1 MGVNT
6 HFIATICV
14 MTVSVIVAT
23 PTTPLANVDDSQSR
37 DLSKS
42 LEDFGTLLYSQIAK
56 RSEQKNILFSPF
68 SIETNLAMLRLGA
81 TGQTAAEIDNALHLK
96 FNDGEK
102 LANSFE
108 KILSIY
114 QNSDFLQMANKIYI
128 KDDLELRDEFNK
140 LLAEHFFASAENVN
154 FTQNIKAAETINS
167 WVAAKTNQLIKDLV
181 SADDLSS
188 ETRLLLLNAIYFKG
202 EWEHAFPEEGT
213 RPQKFY
219 VDATNSVDVEMMHTY
234 GDYRYGKIDQLDATA
249 LEMPYKNS
257 DLYMLVI
264 LPNSRDALEDL
275 RIKLQSYSLQD
286 IRDNMALEKVTVK
299 MPKFKTEYTIELK
312 ETLKSLGIE
321 RMFSKDAELEKMTNS
336 SERLEVTKVLHKAFI
351 EVNENGTKAAA
362 STGMYNKNSCS
373 VVAPETLPFPP
384 VYIYRFVVDH
394 GFIYKI
400 VNSDGIEFFEGSQ
413 SEF

>member
-14 MTVSVIVAT
+14 MAVTVIVAT
-23 PTTPLANVDDSQSR
+23 PTTPLVNVDDSQLR

-96 FNDGEK
+96 YNDVEK

-128 KDDLELRDEFNK
+128 TDDLELRDEFNK
-140 LLAEHFFASAENVN
+140 LLAEHFYASAENVN
-154 FTQNIKAAETINS
+154 FTENIKAAETINS
-167 WVAAKTNQLIKDLV
+167 WVATKTNQLIKDLM
-181 SADDLSS
+181 SGDDLSA
-188 ETRLLLLNAIYFKG
+188 ETRLVLLNAIYFKG
-202 EWEHAFPEEGT
+202 EWEYAFPEEGT

-219 VDATNSVDVEMMHTY
+219 VDATNSVEVEMMHTY
-234 GDYRYGKIDQLDATA
+234 GEYRYGKIDQLDATA

-264 LPNSRDALEDL
+264 LPNSRDGLEDL
-275 RIKLQSYSLQD
+275 RIKLQSYSLQEL
-286 IRDNMALEKVTVK
+286 RDNMAVEKVTVK

-321 RMFSKDAELEKMTNS
+321 RMFSKDAELEEMTNS

-351 EVNENGTKAAA
+351 EVNEKGTKAAA
-362 STGMYNKNSCS
+362 STGMYIKKSCS

-384 VYIYRFVVDH
+384 VYIYQFVVDH